1 MNSRVQPLEQAILPT
16 DQAPLLYRVK
26 PGDTL
31 SGIIADHYGIHYQD
45 SRYQD
50 IQASLLH
57 FNDTLT
63 DPNVIH
69 PNQLLWLMPLTPDN
83 SMAMCP
89 APAPAFASA
98 NKPASGKFDP
108 SMIAD
113 SGLRHWLMPS
123 GQTTYGE
130 YAARMQRLMPTA
142 TKEQEAF
149 WALAWLDENY
159 GVTSV
164 AATAGFNSFGGLVS
178 QAHNAFIAEVKHL
191 YHQYK
196 RGELTK
202 GAYDGRRAKALE
214 TYARKLGPFEKLL
227 FKGQTAREAIRITR
241 SKAMPATGV
250 IDAHLERLSGM
261 AKLASRGGTVLA
273 VAGVGVGCYQIA
285 NANTRHKKNEI
296 FAETVGGTLAGGA
309 ASVALGVIL
318 FSNPV
323 GWGVALVLGSAAA
336 IASYGAGKVSAAMY
350 NSQLRQY
357 DFVKTTGVD
366 QLCR

>member
-1 MNSRVQPLEQAILPT
+1 MNSLVQSFEQAILPT
-16 DQAPLLYRVK
+16 DQAPMLYRVK

-31 SGIIADHYGIHYQD
+31 SRIIADHYEIHYQD
-45 SRYQD
+45 PRYQD
-50 IQASLLH
+50 VQASLLH

-63 DPNVIH
+63 DPNLIH

-83 SMAMCP
+83 AMAMCP
-89 APAPAFASA
+89 APAPAD
-98 NKPASGKFDP
+98 KPTSGKFDP

-130 YAARMQRLMPTA
+130 YAERMKRLMPTA

-178 QAHNAFIAEVKHL
+178 QAHNAFIAEVKHI
-191 YHQYK
+191 YHDYK
-196 RGELTK
+196 RGALTENQ
-202 GAYDGRRAKALE
+202 YDYQRQKALK
-214 TYARKLGPFEKLL
+214 TYAHKLGSFEKLL

-241 SKAMPATGV
+241 SKALPATGV

-261 AKLASRGGTVLA
+261 AKVASRGGTVLA

-285 NANTRHKKNEI
+285 NTSDRHKKNEI
-296 FAETVGGTLAGGA
+296 LAETVGSTFAGGVA
-309 ASVALGVIL
+309 TVALGVIL

-323 GWGVALVLGSAAA
+323 GWGVALVLGTGAA
-336 IASYGAGKVSAAMY
+336 IASYGAGIGTAALY
-350 NSQLRQY
+350 NSRYRQH
-357 DFVKTTGVD
+357 DFVNTTGVD
-366 QLCR
+366 KLCR

>member
-1 MNSRVQPLEQAILPT
+1 MNSRVQPFEQTIIPT
-16 DQAPLLYRVK
+16 DQAPMLYRVQ

-31 SGIIADHYGIHYQD
+31 SKIIADHYGVHYQD
-45 SRYQD
+45 PRYQS
-50 IQASLLH
+50 IEASLLH

-63 DPNVIH
+63 DPNLIH

-83 SMAMCP
+83 AMAMCP
-89 APAPAFASA
+89 APS
-98 NKPASGKFDP
+98 NKPSTGRFDP

-113 SGLRHWLMPS
+113 SGLRHWLMSS

-178 QAHNAFIAEVKHL
+178 QAHNAFIVEVKHL
-191 YHQYK
+191 VLQYK

-202 GAYDGRRAKALE
+202 GAYDGRRAKALK
-214 TYARKLGPFEKLL
+214 TYANKLGPFERLL
-227 FKGQTAREAIRITR
+227 FKGKTAREAIRITR
-241 SKAMPATGV
+241 SKAMPATGL

-261 AKLASRGGTVLA
+261 AKFASRGGTVLA
-273 VAGVGVGCYQIA
+273 FAGVGVGCYQIA
-285 NANTRHKKNEI
+285 NSNSRHKKNETI
-296 FAETVGGTLAGGA
+296 AETVGSTIAGSVTGVGLTILLA
-309 ASVALGVIL
+309 
-318 FSNPV
+318 SNPV

-336 IASYGAGKVSAAMY
+336 ITSYGAGKAAAYGY
-350 NSQLRQY
+350 NRFGQEADLVGITR
-357 DFVKTTGVD
+357 VD
-366 QLCR
+366 QLCK